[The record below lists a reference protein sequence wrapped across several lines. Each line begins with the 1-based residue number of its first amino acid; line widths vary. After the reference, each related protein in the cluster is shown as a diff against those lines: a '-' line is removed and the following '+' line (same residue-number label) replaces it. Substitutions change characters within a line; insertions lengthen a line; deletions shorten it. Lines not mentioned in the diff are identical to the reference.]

1 MAAPRRIRGTAPPVA
16 RGGAVVSAA
25 VLVRPH
31 LTTQERIWE
40 RELSSRSAAVSLIY
54 AGLLARCPRCG
65 KGRLFKNVLELRD
78 DCENCGL
85 DYRFIDTG
93 DGPAVFAI
101 FILGF
106 LVLGLALYVEFTYE
120 PAVWVHVVLW
130 GALTPLF
137 AVGLLRLIKALLIA
151 LQFKHK
157 AEEGRL
163 AQK

>member
-1 MAAPRRIRGTAPPVA
+1 
-16 RGGAVVSAA
+16 
-25 VLVRPH
+25 
-31 LTTQERIWE
+31 
-40 RELSSRSAAVSLIY
+40 LSSRSKAISPIY
-54 AGLLARCPRCG
+54 AGLFARCPQCG
-65 KGRLFKNVLELRD
+65 KGRLFKNVLELREN
-78 DCENCGL
+78 CENCGL

-137 AVGLLRLIKALLIA
+137 ALGLLRFLKALLIA

-157 AEEGRL
+157 AEEGRI

>member
-1 MAAPRRIRGTAPPVA
+1 MSTQTKH
-16 RGGAVVSAA
+16 VSP
-25 VLVRPH
+25 L
-31 LTTQERIWE
+31 
-40 RELSSRSAAVSLIY
+40 Y

-65 KGRLFKNVLELRD
+65 KGPLFKHVLELRER
-78 DCENCGL
+78 CSGCGL

-106 LVLGLALYVEFTYE
+106 VVLGLALYVEFTYE
-120 PAVWVHVVLW
+120 PPVWVHAVLW

-137 AVGLLRLIKALLIA
+137 ALGLLRFLKAGLIA

-157 AEEGRL
+157 AEEGRV
-163 AQK
+163 AQE